1 MKYCSALIV
10 NQNASRVIWNEMTF
24 ITAFINISKVFFIH
38 YVLNQTISMSMSM
51 DTVDD
56 APITAEIAGVVGCVF
71 SYLFIFLK

>member
-24 ITAFINISKVFFIH
+24 IIAFINISKVFFIH
-38 YVLNQTISMSMSM
+38 YVLNQAISMSMSM

-56 APITAEIAGVVGCVF
+56 APITAEIAVVVGCVF

>member
-1 MKYCSALIV
+1 
-10 NQNASRVIWNEMTF
+10 MTF
-24 ITAFINISKVFFIH
+24 IIAFINISKVFFIQ

-56 APITAEIAGVVGCVF
+56 APITAEIAVVVGCVF